1 MVICHADN
9 QIYVSQ
15 WTQNL
20 KHKILHSKQLVSYI
34 AIVFLGLRCKSRESF
49 DKVTVGTFNINSI
62 SSKFDKF
69 KLIVSGLF
77 DVIITNNTLSQWPAW
92 AELLKSPRKK
102 WIFMNLLGWVQGV
115 VFSSGRY
122 GNRSGITS
130 KFKEVNWQVPGC
142 PKNIEVTE

>member
-1 MVICHADN
+1 MAICHVDN

-77 DVIITNNTLSQWPAW
+77 DVIITPCLSGPL
-92 AELLKSPRKK
+92 ELNCLSHQEKNEFL
-102 WIFMNLLGWVQGV
+102 WIYWDE
-115 VFSSGRY
+115 SR
-122 GNRSGITS
+122 
-130 KFKEVNWQVPGC
+130 E
-142 PKNIEVTE
+142 